1 MTQYL
6 HITTYIDELETELRK
21 YTLAGWELVSHT
33 ALDAHVISLILKKQF
48 LSND

>member
-6 HITTYIDELETELRK
+6 HITPYITEFETELRK

-33 ALDAHVISLILKKQF
+33 VLDAHVISLILKKQ
-48 LSND
+48 STEQ

>member
-6 HITTYIDELETELRK
+6 HLLAYVDQLETELRK

-33 ALDAHVISLILKKQF
+33 ALDEQIFSIIFKKEPPEQ
-48 LSND
+48 